1 MLFLKFIFKETA
13 VIIKFEREPRN
24 RKDCLSEK
32 TNAVI
37 RTERIVATEY
47 MRRRFSYR
55 IVLKVIYKNS
65 FIAFLYSL
73 SIRTFLCIKAT
84 KKRFFAKIK
93 VLS

>member
-1 MLFLKFIFKETA
+1 MLYLKLIFNETA

-32 TNAVI
+32 TNAVT

-55 IVLKVIYKNS
+55 IV
-65 FIAFLYSL
+65 F
-73 SIRTFLCIKAT
+73 
-84 KKRFFAKIK
+84 
-93 VLS
+93 